1 MDESV
6 LAELLAKRAVE
17 NGRSLFSPP
26 EEALLQQCC
35 VERVTLATTAE
46 RLTILRKPLTEG
58 ETKRARINGEVA
70 RHLRPRTHGLLLIYP
85 LVPTENRWPTTPEHP
100 NGEPPF
106 MGLAFS
112 FPSSHTARAVDYKVN
127 KVWQTTFHDEDYAD

>member
-1 MDESV
+1 V
-6 LAELLAKRAVE
+6 
-17 NGRSLFSPP
+17 
-26 EEALLQQCC
+26 
-35 VERVTLATTAE
+35 
-46 RLTILRKPLTEG
+46 EG

-85 LVPTENRWPTTPEHP
+85 LVPTDNRWSVS
-100 NGEPPF
+100 EPPF

-127 KVWQTTFHDEDYAD
+127 KVWQATFHDEDYAD